1 MPPSAVLFHFLKFLW
16 KPFLFKCN
24 NLFWLIN
31 KDKRDDCFD
40 FQFTSEFFKKI
51 LWGKWAL
58 RTVKTVFIWEK
69 QGWFIFLFTHPP
81 SLMIINPPLPL
92 LPNSTT
98 PKKDPSL
105 CYFSNPSSPNR
116 QTKTSLRDVVTK
128 LQARLHITFI
138 FISRPLHH
146 LNFHIV
152 SPSIHLSIL
161 IYV

>member
-40 FQFTSEFFKKI
+40 FQFTSEFFKKWKDPVGENEHSG
-51 LWGKWAL
+51 LWKL
-58 RTVKTVFIWEK
+58 FSFEK
-69 QGWFIFLFTHPP
+69 SRVDSSFHSPP
-81 SLMIINPPLPL
+81 NR
-92 LPNSTT
+92 TT

>member
-1 MPPSAVLFHFLKFLW
+1 MTVLISKLPLSSS
-16 KPFLFKCN
+16 
-24 NLFWLIN
+24 
-31 KDKRDDCFD
+31 KR
-40 FQFTSEFFKKI
+40 EKI
-51 LWGKWAL
+51 LWGKMSTQDCENCFHL
-58 RTVKTVFIWEK
+58 RKASLIHL
-69 QGWFIFLFTHPP
+69 LFTHPP
-81 SLMIINPPLPL
+81 SLLIIKPPLPL

-105 CYFSNPSSPNR
+105 CYFSNPSSRNR

-146 LNFHIV
+146 FNFHIV